1 MRITRR
7 ILLFSIAMEAAI
19 LCAGNQLP
27 RAWGET
33 APEAEGKSIFQAK
46 CSPCHTIGGGRL
58 VGPDLKGVTAA
69 RDHEWLEKFISAP
82 DKMFAGGDPV
92 AGKLLKEYGGV
103 SMPNLGLSSSQ
114 VDAVIAYLAESAPGK
129 PAAPAAAPTAAAGDP
144 QRGAK
149 LFTGVV
155 SFRQGGA
162 PCLAC
167 HTVSGVAPLGGGSLG
182 PDLTGIYNRLGA
194 AGLPS
199 VLAAL
204 PFPTMQPIY
213 GTRPLTPQEQ
223 GDLAA
228 MFSAAAG
235 RKPVDSSPRTMVLA
249 IAGFLVFLILAGVV
263 WRKRLGSVRRAL
275 VEEMTRKGG
284 AGE

>member
-1 MRITRR
+1 MKKTRR
-7 ILLFSIAMEAAI
+7 VQVFVVAMVVAVLCTGMQPPMVWGEAASVV
-19 LCAGNQLP
+19 
-27 RAWGET
+27 
-33 APEAEGKSIFQAK
+33 EGKNIFQAK
-46 CSPCHTIGGGRL
+46 CSSCHTIGGGRL

-69 RDHEWLEKFISAP
+69 MDHEWLEKFISAP
-82 DKMFAGGDPV
+82 DKMIAGGDPV
-92 AGKLLKEYGGV
+92 ADKLLKEYGGV
-103 SMPNLGLSSSQ
+103 AMPNLGLGSSQ
-114 VDAVIAYLAESAPGK
+114 VDAVIAFLSESAPGK
-129 PAAPAAAPTAAAGDP
+129 VAAPAAAPAVAPGDP
-144 QRGAK
+144 RRGEK
-149 LFTGVV
+149 LFTGVI
-155 SFRQGGA
+155 SFQNGGA

-182 PDLTGIYNRLGA
+182 PDLTGIYNRLGP

-235 RKPVDSSPRTMVLA
+235 RKPIDSSPRIIVLA
-249 IAGFLVFLILAGVV
+249 VAGLLLFLILGGVV
-263 WRKRLGSVRRAL
+263 WRRRLGSVRRAL
-275 VEEMTRKGG
+275 IDYVTRKGG